1 MKTPFPFIS
10 IIVPCRNEEGYIAN
24 VIRDI
29 YSQTYPS
36 DKLEIFVIDG
46 ESDDD
51 TAKIVS
57 SLIPDYTNLHL
68 LSNPKKIVP
77 TGLNI
82 GIKAAKGEVIV
93 RLDAHCE
100 YPKNYLAYL
109 VENLFEMNA
118 DNVGVAMI
126 AHPRNNSLK
135 ARTIAKAISSPFG
148 IGDSYHRTGLS
159 KAVEID
165 SVPFGC
171 YKREVFE
178 KYGLFDEELIRN
190 QDDEFNSRIVSRGG
204 KIWLLPD
211 IEIKYFARDS
221 FDKIFRMFYY
231 YGFFKPL
238 VNKKVGKPATLRQF
252 VPPIFV
258 LSLVIGIVLL
268 FIQPAAGELFLGLVL
283 IPYLLINAIFSLRIG
298 LAEKSFLMFFS
309 LVFTFFGI
317 HISYGIG
324 YLRGVFRFMIRNKGV
339 GFQDLSTNR

>member
-1 MKTPFPFIS
+1 MNALTPFIS
-10 IIVPCRNEEGYIAN
+10 IIVPCRNEETYIAN

-29 YSQTYPS
+29 YNQTYPS
-36 DKLEIFVIDG
+36 DKLEVFIIDG
-46 ESDDD
+46 ESDDN
-51 TAKIVS
+51 TAKIVES
-57 SLIPDYTNLHL
+57 VIPEYPNLHL

-82 GIKAAKGEVIV
+82 GIKEAKGEVIV

-100 YPKNYLAYL
+100 YPKNYLEYL
-109 VENLFEMNA
+109 VENLYLLNA

-159 KAVEID
+159 KAIEID

-190 QDDEFNSRIVSRGG
+190 QDDEFNSRIVSQGG

-238 VNKKVGKPATLRQF
+238 VNKKVGEAATLRQF
-252 VPPIFV
+252 VPPVFV
-258 LSLVIGIVLL
+258 LSLIIGISLL
-268 FIQPAAGELFLGLVL
+268 LVQPLSGKVFLGLVL
-283 IPYLLINAIFSLRIG
+283 VPYLMINAFFSIKIAITER
-298 LAEKSFLMFFS
+298 SVLMFFS
-309 LVFTFFGI
+309 LLFTFLGI

-324 YLRGVFRFMIRNKGV
+324 YLRGVYRFMIRNKGV

>member
-1 MKTPFPFIS
+1 MKPQHPFIS

-36 DKLEIFVIDG
+36 ELMEVFIIDG
-46 ESDDD
+46 ESEDA
-51 TAKIVS
+51 TAEIVR
-57 SLIPDYTNLHL
+57 SLTTEYPSLTL

-77 TGLNI
+77 TALNI

-100 YPKNYLAYL
+100 YPENYLTYL
-109 VENLFEMNA
+109 VENLFAMKA

-135 ARTIAKAISSPFG
+135 AIAIARAISCKFG

-159 KAVEID
+159 KAIEID

-171 YKREVFE
+171 YPRAVFE

-221 FDKIFRMFYY
+221 FSKIFKMFYY

-238 VNKKVGKPATLRQF
+238 VNKKVGKAATMRQF
-252 VPPIFV
+252 VPPAFV
-258 LSLVIGIVLL
+258 LSFLIGIILML
-268 FIQPAAGELFLGLVL
+268 FSKFIGGAFLGLVL
-283 IPYLLINAIFSLRIG
+283 IPYMLINIIFSLKLTLKERRPG
-298 LAEKSFLMFFS
+298 MFI
-309 LVFTFFGI
+309 LLLFTFLGI
-317 HISYGIG
+317 HISYGTG
-324 YLRGVFRFMIRNKGV
+324 YIRGYFRFKIRNKGV
-339 GFQDLSTNR
+339 GFSDLSTNR